1 MWFCPFLTFSL
12 LLAQRS
18 VLVGLGFFGSH
29 RAIYLHWRNLR
40 AESHDAASRP
50 CENHPMI
57 SVCPRASIV
66 SLSCKLHPVLKK
78 SWSARGEFLITAPSL
93 ETMTLTCHHYHQPAV
108 LDAHWQPHML
118 CHQNQ
123 TLVSEDAALRAEFG
137 SSYLGLHMHLA
148 VSSSPPASWDSI
160 TPLCSKSSQ
169 RTEGAKI

>member
-40 AESHDAASRP
+40 AESWCCLQTLWEPPDDLSVSQSEHCLPLLQTSPCVQEVLVCQRWVSDHCSQPGDHDLDLSSLPPTSSAGCPLAAS
-50 CENHPMI
+50 HA
-57 SVCPRASIV
+57 V
-66 SLSCKLHPVLKK
+66 
-78 SWSARGEFLITAPSL
+78 PS
-93 ETMTLTCHHYHQPAV
+93 EP
-108 LDAHWQPHML
+108 DS
-118 CHQNQ
+118 
-123 TLVSEDAALRAEFG
+123 LVSEDAALRAEFG